1 MMRADDSS
9 MHAILVTG
17 ATGFVG
23 RHLCEKLMPSFCLV
37 RGALRI
43 AESAANLPA
52 GVQAAQIEAIGPAT
66 DWSETLAGIDIVIHL
81 AARVHVMDDSSK
93 DPLGAYR
100 HVNVAGTENL
110 ARQAA
115 AGGVRRLVFISTVK
129 VHGEERD
136 VSYSEENDLSPKD
149 PYGVSKLEAETVLH
163 RVAEETGLEVVIIR
177 PPLVYGPG
185 VKANFLRLLGVVERG
200 IPLPFASINNRRS
213 MVYLG
218 NLVEAISICATHPK
232 AAGQVFLVSDCDDVS
247 TAELIRRIAIA
258 LGREPR
264 LMHFP
269 PNLIRLAGR
278 LLGKTNA
285 VDRLLG
291 SLTIDSSKIKRELG
305 WQPPYTM
312 IEGITK
318 TAEWYNDRQR
328 Q

>member
-1 MMRADDSS
+1 MKEV
-9 MHAILVTG
+9 LVTG
-17 ATGFVG
+17 ANGFVG
-23 RHLCEKLMPSFCLV
+23 TALCRSLAAEGRVV
-37 RGALRI
+37 RRALRRRSGGPH
-43 AESAANLPA
+43 SASFP
-52 GVQAAQIEAIGPAT
+52 GIVTVGDIGPET
-66 DWSETLAGIDIVIHL
+66 EWSVALEGVHVVIHL
-81 AARVHVMDDSSK
+81 AARVHVMDDSSE

-115 AGGVRRLVFISTVK
+115 ACGVRRLVFISTVK

-185 VKANFLRLLGVVERG
+185 VKANFLRLLGVVVRG

-285 VDRLLG
+285 VVRLLG

>member
-1 MMRADDSS
+1 MKEV
-9 MHAILVTG
+9 LVTG
-17 ATGFVG
+17 ANGFVG
-23 RHLCEKLMPSFCLV
+23 TALCRSLAAEGRVV
-37 RGALRI
+37 RRALRRRSGGPH
-43 AESAANLPA
+43 SASFP
-52 GVQAAQIEAIGPAT
+52 GIVTVGDIGPET
-66 DWSETLAGIDIVIHL
+66 EWSVALEGVHVVIHL
-81 AARVHVMDDSSK
+81 AARVHVMDDSSE

-115 AGGVRRLVFISTVK
+115 ACGVRRLVFISTVK

-185 VKANFLRLLGVVERG
+185 VKANFLRLLGVVVRG
-200 IPLPFASINNRRS
+200 IPLPFASINSRRS

-285 VDRLLG
+285 VVRLLG